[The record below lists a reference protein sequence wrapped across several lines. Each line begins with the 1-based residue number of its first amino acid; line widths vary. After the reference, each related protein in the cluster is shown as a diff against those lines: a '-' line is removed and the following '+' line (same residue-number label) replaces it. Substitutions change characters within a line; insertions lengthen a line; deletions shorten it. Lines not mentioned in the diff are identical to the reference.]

1 MTDEYLNIFKEVW
14 TQDNPSFQGEYC
26 QFEPLDFLPKP
37 TQKPHPP
44 IWVGGESRR
53 ALRRTARF
61 ANGWYPIAA
70 NPAFPLAA
78 PDQLKAGLER
88 LASFAE
94 AEGRSVAEFDII
106 YRVHN
111 YQLRQA
117 SGAERQPFEGTA
129 ADIAAD
135 IRQFEA
141 LGVTHLVIDFTG
153 QSRDLGE
160 VLTHMEAF
168 ATQVWPLLG

>member
-1 MTDEYLNIFKEVW
+1 M
-14 TQDNPSFQGEYC
+14 
-26 QFEPLDFLPKP
+26 
-37 TQKPHPP
+37 
-44 IWVGGESRR
+44 
-53 ALRRTARF
+53 
-61 ANGWYPIAA
+61 
-70 NPAFPLAA
+70 
-78 PDQLKAGLER
+78 
-88 LASFAE
+88 
-94 AEGRSVAEFDII
+94 AEFDII